1 MLGVSKG
8 ASDDE
13 IKKAYRKLAKKYH
26 PDMNPGDK
34 EAEAKFKEVNEAYSV
49 LSDEQKRARYD
60 QFGHAGVDP
69 NYGAGGPGGPFGGF
83 DMGDI
88 DLGDIFGSF
97 FGGGGFGGF
106 GGGGARRNGPQKGE
120 SLRANLTITFEE
132 AAFGC
137 EKEINLNRTEE
148 CDACHGSGCQPGTTA
163 ETCPCLLYT
172 SHADAQIIVNATP
185 VGMYPNNGVSPVD
198 LDQFPQCE
206 GVFDLIYNPA
216 KTQLLLQAQRRGL
229 IWGNG
234 LGMLVAQAKAASE
247 RFQGKKLPDE
257 LVTDITAKLERE
269 TKNILLIGMPGC
281 GKTTVGKA
289 LAQKLGRPL
298 ADVDE
303 AIVAQ
308 AGCSIPEIFAKE
320 GEEGFRARE
329 HRALVQIAK
338 ESGQVISAGGGIVTR
353 PENRDP
359 MEENSVVVW
368 LRRDL
373 HKLPTDGRP
382 VSQSVP
388 REELYRRRAPLYE
401 AAAQVTVDNNGTVE
415 DTVDEIIRRVMG

>member
-1 MLGVSKG
+1 MLRCGLLGETLGHSYSPMIHHALGEYDYRLFEVSKEDLDAFLCSDRWDGLNVTIPYKKAVVPYCVELSEAAAKLQSVNTLVHRPDGTLYGDNTDLFGFLYMVRRSGIDPAGKKALVLGSGG
-8 ASDDE
+8 ASVTVKAALEQLGAEVTVISRSGPDD
-13 IKKAYRKLAKKYH
+13 
-26 PDMNPGDK
+26 
-34 EAEAKFKEVNEAYSV
+34 
-49 LSDEQKRARYD
+49 YD
-60 QFGHAGVDP
+60 QLD
-69 NYGAGGPGGPFGGF
+69 
-83 DMGDI
+83 
-88 DLGDIFGSF
+88 
-97 FGGGGFGGF
+97 
-106 GGGGARRNGPQKGE
+106 R
-120 SLRANLTITFEE
+120 
-132 AAFGC
+132 
-137 EKEINLNRTEE
+137 
-148 CDACHGSGCQPGTTA
+148 
-163 ETCPCLLYT
+163 
-172 SHADAQIIVNATP
+172 HADAQIIVNATP
-185 VGMYPNNGVSPVD
+185 MGMYPNNGVSPVD

-206 GVFDLIYNPA
+206 GVFDLIYNPS

-257 LVTDITAKLERE
+257 LVADITAKLEWE

-281 GKTTVGKA
+281 GKTTIGKA

-303 AIVAQ
+303 KIIEE
-308 AGCSIPEIFAKE
+308 AGCSIPHIFATE
-320 GEEGFRARE
+320 GEEGFRVRE
-329 HRALVQIAK
+329 HRALAQIAK

-353 PENRDP
+353 PENRDR

-373 HKLPTDGRP
+373 DKLPTDGRP

-388 REELYRRRAPLYE
+388 REELYRRRVPLYE
-401 AAAQVTVDNNGTVE
+401 AMAQVTVDNNGTVE

>member
-1 MLGVSKG
+1 MAGRYGLIGEKLGHSFSPAIHRRLGDYEYRLYELRPEELWPFLQQGEFDGLNVTIPYKKAVIPYCRSLTPQARDIGSVNTLIRQPDGSLLGHNTDYDGFSYLLRSAGAQVRGRKALVLGTGG
-8 ASDDE
+8 ASLTVR
-13 IKKAYRKLAKKYH
+13 A
-26 PDMNPGDK
+26 
-34 EAEAKFKEVNEAYSV
+34 V
-49 LSDEQKRARYD
+49 LRDL
-60 QFGHAGVDP
+60 
-69 NYGAGGPGGPFGGF
+69 GAGEIVSISRTGP
-83 DMGDI
+83 D
-88 DLGDIFGSF
+88 
-97 FGGGGFGGF
+97 
-106 GGGGARRNGPQKGE
+106 NYQ
-120 SLRANLTITFEE
+120 NLD
-132 AAFGC
+132 
-137 EKEINLNRTEE
+137 R
-148 CDACHGSGCQPGTTA
+148 
-163 ETCPCLLYT
+163 
-172 SHADAQIIVNATP
+172 HADAQIIVNATP

-206 GVFDLIYNPA
+206 GVFDLIYNPS

-257 LVTDITAKLERE
+257 LVADITAKLERE

-289 LAQKLGRPL
+289 LAEKLGRPL

-303 AIVAQ
+303 KIIEEV
-308 AGCSIPEIFAKE
+308 GCSIPHIFATE
-320 GEEGFRARE
+320 GEEGFRVRE
-329 HRALVQIAK
+329 HRALAQIAK

-353 PENRDP
+353 TENRDR

-373 HKLPTDGRP
+373 DKLPTDGRP

-401 AAAQVTVDNNGTVE
+401 AMAQVTVDNNGTVE
-415 DTVDEIIRRVMG
+415 DTVDEIIKRVME

>member
-1 MLGVSKG
+1 MDCGLIGRKLGHSFSPKIHSLLGNYPYRLIPLEPEEVGDFLRKGEFHGLNVTIPYKKTVMEYCAELTPAARRIGSVNTILRRSDGTLLGDNTDYDGFLYLLKSAGARVEGRKALVLGSGG
-8 ASDDE
+8 ASLTVR
-13 IKKAYRKLAKKYH
+13 A
-26 PDMNPGDK
+26 
-34 EAEAKFKEVNEAYSV
+34 V
-49 LSDEQKRARYD
+49 LSE
-60 QFGHAGVDP
+60 
-69 NYGAGGPGGPFGGF
+69 
-83 DMGDI
+83 
-88 DLGDIFGSF
+88 L
-97 FGGGGFGGF
+97 
-106 GGGGARRNGPQKGE
+106 GAREVVTISRSGE
-120 SLRANLTITFEE
+120 NNYQNLD
-132 AAFGC
+132 
-137 EKEINLNRTEE
+137 R
-148 CDACHGSGCQPGTTA
+148 
-163 ETCPCLLYT
+163 
-172 SHADAQIIVNATP
+172 HADAQIIVNATP

-198 LDQFPQCE
+198 LDQFPQCD
-206 GVFDLIYNPA
+206 GVFDLIYNPS

-257 LVTDITAKLERE
+257 LVADITAKLEWE

-281 GKTTVGKA
+281 GKTTIGKA

-303 AIVAQ
+303 KIIEE
-308 AGCSIPEIFAKE
+308 AGCSIPHIFATE
-320 GEEGFRARE
+320 GEEGFRVRE
-329 HRALVQIAK
+329 HRALAQIAK

-368 LRRDL
+368 LHRDL
-373 HKLPTDGRP
+373 DKLPTDGRP

-388 REELYRRRAPLYE
+388 REELYRRRVPLYE
-401 AAAQVTVDNNGTVE
+401 AMAQVTVDNNGTVE